1 MLSLWHWFYKGQWFS
16 YHLNVKDL
24 KYQQS
29 SEMTKQSPGNHT
41 PWYNHPAAEMLCWHL
56 LPYQPGK
63 WSRVRVSNAM
73 LQQVINLCNVS
84 PGGMCTLHSQQL
96 QGGVQD
102 HEKRRCNR
110 NLYLD
115 TCQQMKGIKVR
126 SPVQV
131 SLYLAVLVTESDSP
145 PWHLGLRPASL
156 LCTYLVSTQLL
167 WYWLLSPVLLCSPY
181 LGTVGLC
188 PCGCRPSSACLAS
201 PLTWAPFA
209 WQGSWLLLL
218 PGTQDEG
225 ERGRKD
231 GDRDWDRT
239 GRLLQKTNSFSSQ
252 WNATYPK

>member
-1 MLSLWHWFYKGQWFS
+1 
-16 YHLNVKDL
+16 
-24 KYQQS
+24 
-29 SEMTKQSPGNHT
+29 MTKQSPWNHT
-41 PWYNHPAAEMLCWHL
+41 LWYNNPAAEMSCWHL

-84 PGGMCTLHSQQL
+84 PGGTCTLHSQQL

-110 NLYLD
+110 NLCLD

-131 SLYLAVLVTESDSP
+131 SLYLAVLVTESNSP

-201 PLTWAPFA
+201 PGLHFPGRGAGSCFFLAPRMRGKGA
-209 WQGSWLLLL
+209 GRMGIGTGMGQEGCCRKQIVL
-218 PGTQDEG
+218 PASEMLHIQNNE
-225 ERGRKD
+225 
-231 GDRDWDRT
+231 
-239 GRLLQKTNSFSSQ
+239 KT
-252 WNATYPK
+252 